1 MKYKI
6 IKTIVGLM
14 AAIFGAL
21 LYLLPALVGL
31 LYDAI
36 THAWVLLVLLGV
48 VGFSTYWHRFQRAAH
63 EEERKFASSIDL
75 DRLAAL
81 YGMERNAG
89 ETDEQFK
96 QRIAAGAAWKSLNK

>member
-36 THAWVLLVLLGV
+36 PHAWVLLVLLGV
-48 VGFSTYWHRFQRAAH
+48 VGFSTYWHRFQRVAH
-63 EEERKFASSIDL
+63 EEERKFATSIDL
-75 DRLAAL
+75 DRLGATF
-81 YGMERNAG
+81 GIQRKDG
-89 ETDEQFK
+89 ETDARYRA
-96 QRIAAGAAWKSLNK
+96 RIREDMHGDH